1 MEVDIKKINSIILFM
16 SENIMKELNKAKEE
30 SFIKMEVYMQENLSM
45 KFHMEL
51 EIFSIQIKI
60 NTLDNFSREKN
71 MEKATIFLVK
81 VQFLV
86 DVGKTIKNFKVSWP
100 FLMAMFLMDVL
111 KIMRDIKENIDTE
124 MVIFMKEHGKM
135 M

>member
-100 FLMAMFLMDVL
+100 FLMEMYLTDVL
-111 KIMRDIKENIDTE
+111 KIMRDTKENIDTE